1 MENKYF
7 HGLTDITK
15 DSLVC
20 MLTEKSLYLR
30 VRDGDD
36 ENDIPDTI
44 IVLSR
49 DDSKKLAE
57 WILKEL

>member
-1 MENKYF
+1 
-7 HGLTDITK
+7 
-15 DSLVC
+15 